1 MPPGHGRRPLATRR
15 FATMPLD
22 AFLELKQG
30 GRSIC
35 QGETLDTQFR
45 AKGAIQLT
53 GFTLQSN
60 IDLSSEAKASQNGD
74 GDAKVFTLKIK
85 KEVDNASPDL
95 FRAYCLHAT
104 KQEKAFDEATLTV
117 RKSAG
122 QQMLQYLVLQFSN
135 VTLQSYKL
143 ESSDGDSVPE
153 ENIDLAFGKLMI
165 QYYPQKSTGGAA
177 ALKPGGW
184 DFGSNSNL

>member
-1 MPPGHGRRPLATRR
+1 
-15 FATMPLD
+15 MPLD

-30 GRSIC
+30 GKSVC
-35 QGETLDTQFR
+35 QGETLDAAFR
-45 AKGAIQLT
+45 AKGAIQLL

-60 IDLSSEAKASQNGD
+60 VDLANDAKASANGE
-74 GDAKVFTLKIK
+74 GEQKVFTLKIK

-117 RKSAG
+117 RKAAG
-122 QQMLQYLVLQFSN
+122 QQMLNYLVLQLTS
-135 VTLQSYKL
+135 VTLQGYKL
-143 ESSDGDSVPE
+143 DSADGDSVPE

-165 QYYPQKSTGGAA
+165 QYYPQKASGTAA

-184 DFGSNSNL
+184 DFGSNSSL